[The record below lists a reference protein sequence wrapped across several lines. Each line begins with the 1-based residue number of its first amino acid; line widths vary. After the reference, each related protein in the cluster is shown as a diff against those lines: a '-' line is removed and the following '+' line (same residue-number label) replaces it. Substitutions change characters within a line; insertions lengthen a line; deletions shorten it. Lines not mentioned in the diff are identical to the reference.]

1 MNKRKILNQKINE
14 LQKQVKE
21 LEMQEQQKLG
31 ALVLKFYENNQ
42 IKDEDLRVAI
52 AKILGESM
60 VAGNE

>member
-21 LEMQEQQKLG
+21 LEMQEQQKVG
-31 ALVLKFYENNQ
+31 AIALKFYENNQ

-60 VAGNE
+60 GVGNE